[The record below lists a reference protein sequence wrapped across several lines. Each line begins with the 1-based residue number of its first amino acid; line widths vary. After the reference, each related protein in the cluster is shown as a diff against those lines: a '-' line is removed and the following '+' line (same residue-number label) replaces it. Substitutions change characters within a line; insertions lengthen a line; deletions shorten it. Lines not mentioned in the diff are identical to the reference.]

1 MTITKTK
8 ITHRMILLKLEK
20 LIEDELNIKI
30 IWNKLESIKFYKS
43 VFELP
48 NISKLSK
55 EFLEKFETCFLNYN
69 KKLTFE
75 KIENSIRVT
84 IDFEI

>member
-1 MTITKTK
+1 MSIETKR
-8 ITHRMILLKLEK
+8 IHRMILLQIEK
-20 LIEDELNIKI
+20 LIQEELNIKI

-55 EFLEKFETCFLNYN
+55 EFLEKFDSLFLKYN
-69 KKLTFE
+69 KELIFE
-75 KIENSIRVT
+75 KIENNIQVT
-84 IDFEI
+84 INFEI

>member
-1 MTITKTK
+1 MSVETK
-8 ITHRMILLKLEK
+8 IIHRMILLKLEK
-20 LIEDELNIKI
+20 LIEDELNIKL

-69 KKLTFE
+69 KKLIL
-75 KIENSIRVT
+75 K
-84 IDFEI
+84 FEI